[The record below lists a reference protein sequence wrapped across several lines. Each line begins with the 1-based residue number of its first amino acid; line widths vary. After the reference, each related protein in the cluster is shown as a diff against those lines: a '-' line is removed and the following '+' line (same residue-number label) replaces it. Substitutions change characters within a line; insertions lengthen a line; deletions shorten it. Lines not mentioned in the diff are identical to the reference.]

1 MILCFSSF
9 FFFARPCGFMP
20 ADVTERYI
28 ITVNVSRHYIMS
40 HKMLRAVTCW
50 HVDDTELK
58 GSGRVTGVIDQSETS

>member
-1 MILCFSSF
+1 
-9 FFFARPCGFMP
+9 MP